1 MPWQFGRM
9 TPREI
14 RLRSEGW
21 QREQERQAQLV
32 IWQVQHHYKSRLRPK
47 HILHGYPK
55 PPKE

>member
-1 MPWQFGRM
+1 M

-55 PPKE
+55 PPEK